1 MADPLITRW
10 VAGVEYNGAAYSGWQ
25 AQTDA
30 PSVQAE
36 IERSLSQVADHP
48 VRVICAGRTDA
59 GVHALQQV
67 IHFDSRAVR
76 SDHAWLLGSNRHLP
90 SDVSLRWVRP
100 IAESFHARFS
110 AVQRSYR
117 YCIHNGRARSA
128 LWHRRVC
135 WEPRLLDADAMHRA
149 AQVLRGEHDFS
160 AFRDSQCQS
169 PTAHRHVL
177 DLRVYRQHDRVI
189 LDITANAFLHHMVRN
204 IAGTLMEVGL
214 ARQPESWV
222 AAVLLG
228 KKRTE
233 AGMTAEPDGLYFLGP
248 GYPESWGLPSPPEA
262 L

>member
-1 MADPLITRW
+1 MAESLMSRW

-25 AQTDA
+25 MQSDA

-36 IERSLSQVADHP
+36 VERSLSQVADHP

-59 GVHALQQV
+59 GVHAVQQV
-67 IHFDSRAVR
+67 VHFDSPAVR
-76 SDHAWLLGSNRHLP
+76 IDHAWLLGTNRHLP
-90 SDVSLRWVRP
+90 NDVALRWVRP
-100 IAESFHARFS
+100 IAADFHARFS
-110 AVQRSYR
+110 AVRRSYR

-128 LWHRRVC
+128 LGYRRVC
-135 WEPRLLDADAMHRA
+135 WEPRPLDADAMNRA
-149 AQVLRGEHDFS
+149 GQALVGEHDFS

-169 PTAHRHVL
+169 PTSHRHVL
-177 DLRVYRQHDRVI
+177 GLRVYRQHEQVV

-214 ARQPESWV
+214 ARQPEAWV
-222 AAVLLG
+222 GDVLRKG
-228 KKRTE
+228 KRTE

-248 GYPESWGLPSPPEA
+248 GYPEHWNVPLPPEA